1 MICIINFK
9 YHIQY
14 FLCLLFDYHILFRFP
29 AAQIRFPAK
38 PESYSPETQLQPAMS
53 DESNRRMRKLPNSVF
68 DGRKS
73 RRVMLK

>member
-1 MICIINFK
+1 MVKIISDMILCTPLN
-9 YHIQY
+9 YHISCP
-14 FLCLLFDYHILFRFP
+14 FS

-38 PESYSPETQLQPAMS
+38 PENYSPDTSLQSAVS
-53 DESNRRMRKLPNSVF
+53 DEPNRRMRKLPNSVF

>member
-1 MICIINFK
+1 MTNITSGMILCVLLN
-9 YHIQY
+9 YHIICV
-14 FLCLLFDYHILFRFP
+14 FS

-38 PESYSPETQLQPAMS
+38 PENYSSETQVQSAMS

>member
-1 MICIINFK
+1 MNNIKFSMI
-9 YHIQY
+9 
-14 FLCLLFDYHILFRFP
+14 LLLFLDNHIIYPLP
-29 AAQIRFPAK
+29 AAQIRKDAK